1 VNRPGCHGDV
11 CPVGRSEPQPG
22 LARLWLAEGRVNA
35 AAAAIAR
42 VLDEASDRFGRCR
55 VLPAYV
61 EIMLATHEVA
71 VARKAADELFKIA
84 EELEAPFLRAGAAY
98 AQGAVS
104 LAEGDPAGALTPLR
118 RALSILGQTEAPY
131 ESARVRVLV
140 GLACRALGDAD
151 SAKIEL
157 DAACQIFHQVGA
169 RPDVD
174 LLRKADR
181 LRPVDLSERTDSS
194 GCAGTEPG
202 GQGPSQQGDLLDL
215 VHQRTHG
222 RQTSAEHLHQL
233 GVSSRTEA
241 TAYAFEHSLV

>member
-1 VNRPGCHGDV
+1 MNRPGCHGYV

-22 LARLWLAEGRVNA
+22 LARLWLPEGRVNA

-174 LLRKADR
+174 QLRKLIDSGQLTYPRGLTAR
-181 LRPVDLSERTDSS
+181 EVQVLSLAAKGRTNKEISS
-194 GCAGTEPG
+194 TLFI
-202 GQGPSQQGDLLDL
+202 S
-215 VHQRTHG
+215 
-222 RQTSAEHLHQL
+222 EHAVARHLQNIFTKL

>member
-1 VNRPGCHGDV
+1 V

-118 RALSILGQTEAPY
+118 RALSILGQTEAP
-131 ESARVRVLV
+131 
-140 GLACRALGDAD
+140 
-151 SAKIEL
+151 
-157 DAACQIFHQVGA
+157 
-169 RPDVD
+169 
-174 LLRKADR
+174 
-181 LRPVDLSERTDSS
+181 
-194 GCAGTEPG
+194 
-202 GQGPSQQGDLLDL
+202 
-215 VHQRTHG
+215 
-222 RQTSAEHLHQL
+222 
-233 GVSSRTEA
+233 
-241 TAYAFEHSLV
+241 

>member
-1 VNRPGCHGDV
+1 VNRPGCHGYV

-22 LARLWLAEGRVNA
+22 LARLWLAEGRVNP

-118 RALSILGQTEAPY
+118 RALSILGQTEAP
-131 ESARVRVLV
+131 
-140 GLACRALGDAD
+140 
-151 SAKIEL
+151 
-157 DAACQIFHQVGA
+157 
-169 RPDVD
+169 
-174 LLRKADR
+174 
-181 LRPVDLSERTDSS
+181 
-194 GCAGTEPG
+194 
-202 GQGPSQQGDLLDL
+202 
-215 VHQRTHG
+215 
-222 RQTSAEHLHQL
+222 
-233 GVSSRTEA
+233 
-241 TAYAFEHSLV
+241 